1 MYHRTRQKDDLNVLS
16 FRKKK
21 NSLISY
27 VSSLLVDG
35 IF

>member
-1 MYHRTRQKDDLNVLS
+1 MFHRTRQKDDLNVLS
-16 FRKKK
+16 FRKK